1 VAPRKRKPAAKKG
14 SGGSLKEKADNS
26 RFYLAELKE
35 VFKKGQAAFLSSG
48 SRPGVTQNQWAHA
61 RVNSYMSGRGG
72 ARAADAEIYRKY
84 NKMRKAKR

>member
-1 VAPRKRKPAAKKG
+1 MAQKRKKPAAKKS

-35 VFKKGQAAFLSSG
+35 VFEKGKAAFLSSG

-61 RVNSYMSGRGG
+61 RVNSYISGRGG
-72 ARAADAEIYRKY
+72 ARAADAKIYRKY